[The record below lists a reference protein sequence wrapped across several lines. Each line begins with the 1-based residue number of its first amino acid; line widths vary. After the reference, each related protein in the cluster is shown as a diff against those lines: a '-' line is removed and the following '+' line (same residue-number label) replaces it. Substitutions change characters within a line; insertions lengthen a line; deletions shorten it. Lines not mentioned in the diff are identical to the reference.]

1 MSDCDELEKEDANK
15 VSPAK
20 NTYTRKRKKPIDVVS
35 AIPINK
41 NRFMKLQSKLK
52 KIFMKLRSKL

>member
-41 NRFMKLQSKLK
+41 STAMKEQIEK
-52 KIFMKLRSKL
+52 KEEKEKERN